1 MEEQVANQAAN
12 IILGTFGLVAL
23 FIIACIFIIVAIE
36 WKLFKKAGK
45 PGWAALVPVY
55 NYIILLEIVGF
66 KWYYVFVFFASAIP
80 VVGGVITIL
89 FSIVMNI
96 KLAKSFG
103 KDTAFGIGLCFL
115 SPVFTAILAF
125 NKEISYV
132 GPAVNGDIDFN
143 NLF

>member
-1 MEEQVANQAAN
+1 MENQALSIFFGSLAF
-12 IILGTFGLVAL
+12 LG
-23 FIIACIFIIVAIE
+23 IFFLAIMIFLIVIQ
-36 WKLFKKAGK
+36 WKLFEKAGK
-45 PGWAALVPVY
+45 PGWAAIVPVY
-55 NYIILLEIVGF
+55 NYVILLEIIGF